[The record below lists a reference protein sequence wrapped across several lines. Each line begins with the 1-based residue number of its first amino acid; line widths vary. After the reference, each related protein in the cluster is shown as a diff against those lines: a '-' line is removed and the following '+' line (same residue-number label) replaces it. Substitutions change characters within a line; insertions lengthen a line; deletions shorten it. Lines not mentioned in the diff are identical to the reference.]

1 MLGKTKKDIN
11 LEFVLRSQIMFT
23 NKDDTIHMSEAQEV
37 KV

>member
-11 LEFVLRSQIMFT
+11 LEIVLRSQIMFT
-23 NKDDTIHMSEAQEV
+23 NKDDIIHVSEAQEV